1 MRARSRLPPHIGG
14 VRPQQVDEGEA
25 PSFAPSRR
33 ALQLRAGPRRPRGWP
48 NAFCIPKAECTRSL
62 HSDSH
67 TKQVL
72 NLSAV
77 AAAGPR
83 RCQVSC
89 W

>member
-33 ALQLRAGPRRPRGWP
+33 ALQLRMRAPGARGWP
-48 NAFCIPKAECTRSL
+48 DARTRSL

-83 RCQVSC
+83 RCQVS